1 MPLDGVGE
9 ALEAFWYFGS
19 FWSFVLSRRA
29 REAVLA
35 DWRKRS
41 VAGKLAGGVEG
52 AVATVVGLGPFVLA
66 GYLIVA

>member
-19 FWSFVLSRRA
+19 FWTFVLSRRA

-35 DWRKRS
+35 DSRGRGLG
-41 VAGKLAGGVEG
+41 GKLAGILEG
-52 AVATVVGLGPFVLA
+52 TVATVVGLGPFVLA
-66 GYLIVA
+66 GYLIMA